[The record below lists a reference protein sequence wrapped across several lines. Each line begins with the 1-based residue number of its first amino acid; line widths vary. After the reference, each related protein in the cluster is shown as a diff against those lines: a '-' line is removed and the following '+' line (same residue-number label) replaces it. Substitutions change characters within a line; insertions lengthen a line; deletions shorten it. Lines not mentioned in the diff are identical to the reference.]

1 MDKKIANPITSYF
14 NPTLMIIFLTLT
26 IIPFSPFFEIE
37 PVDAAADIENIDW
50 TLVSYGDP
58 NNPTTIH
65 PQTLSDIT
73 AKFSGG
79 QITGSAGCN
88 TYFGTYLSPGNS
100 LTITIDGTTMMLCNP
115 PEVMNQ
121 ESTFI
126 SALEAAQSYQLLGN
140 KLKIAYAGG
149 VLIFTTNQLP
159 PLPQFD
165 FNINLLPPSITVE
178 AGQPANFQI
187 SLTYSD
193 IAYSGTTVTIQ
204 VSGLGPGM
212 TYQLAAQGGLTIQTL
227 PSTPSGTYPMIIIGS
242 AQGVT
247 HQIGGTIIVKEK
259 PPEFDY
265 SITIS
270 PQIRTASLGDVIT
283 YTIGLSVVSGIPEI
297 VSLSLTGLP
306 VNVQYKFSENSGT
319 PPFSSTLTI
328 DTSTMTSAGVSAMTV
343 TATGGG
349 HVKTANAE
357 LIVEEHAD
365 FTISITPSNV
375 YCDQGES
382 VSLTVNINKLANF
395 DQVIS
400 LRASGLPTGA
410 TATFSPESGKP
421 PFSATLT
428 IDTLESTP
436 TSTYTVTV
444 DASGGGKTH
453 SATTEL
459 TIRDKTGAPRSPDSE
474 MEPSGFSGFS
484 FFENPSNL
492 MLIII
497 AILIVVLI
505 VMLLRRG
512 RTPTQRAT
520 QPSTGYCPGCG
531 AQIKPGT
538 EYCTSCGKQV
548 D

>member
-1 MDKKIANPITSYF
+1 LDKKIANPITSYF

-37 PVDAAADIENIDW
+37 PVNAAADIENIDW
-50 TLVSYGDP
+50 TLVSYGDQ

-65 PQTLSDIT
+65 PQTPSDIT
-73 AKFSGG
+73 ARFSGG
-79 QITGSAGCN
+79 DITGSAGCN
-88 TYFGTYLSPGNS
+88 NYFGTYLSPGNS
-100 LTITIDGTTMMLCNP
+100 LSITIDGTTMMLCNP

-126 SALEAAQSYQLLGN
+126 SALEAAQAYQIMGN
-140 KLKIAYAGG
+140 KLKISYVGG
-149 VLIFTTNQLP
+149 VLTFTTNDLP
-159 PLPQFD
+159 PLPPFD
-165 FNINLLPPSITVE
+165 FAINLLPPTVTVE

-187 SLTYSD
+187 SLTYSE
-193 IAYSGTTVTIQ
+193 
-204 VSGLGPGM
+204 
-212 TYQLAAQGGLTIQTL
+212 GGLTIQTL

-270 PQIRTASLGDVIT
+270 PQTRTASLGDVVA
-283 YTIGLSVVSGIPEI
+283 YTIALSVVSGIPEI

-306 VNVQYKFSENSGT
+306 ANVQYKFSENSGT
-319 PPFSSTLTI
+319 PPYSSTLTI

-349 HVKTANAE
+349 LVKTANAQ
-357 LIVEEHAD
+357 LIVEKHAD
-365 FTISITPSNV
+365 FTVSITPSNV

-382 VSLTVNINKLANF
+382 VSLTVNVNKLANF

-410 TATFSPESGKP
+410 TPTFSPESGKP

-453 SATTEL
+453 SASTEL

-474 MEPSGFSGFS
+474 MEPSGFSGLS

-512 RTPTQRAT
+512 RTPTQKAT

-548 D
+548 N

>member
-1 MDKKIANPITSYF
+1 MVIFLVSSMITSS
-14 NPTLMIIFLTLT
+14 T
-26 IIPFSPFFEIE
+26 FFGIE
-37 PVDAAADIENIDW
+37 SVGAADIENIDW
-50 TLVSYGDP
+50 TLVSYGNQ
-58 NNPTTIH
+58 NNPTSVLPIT
-65 PQTLSDIT
+65 PSDIT
-73 AKFSGG
+73 ASFSGG
-79 QITGSAGCN
+79 SITGSAGCN
-88 TYFGTYLSPGNS
+88 NYMGSYQILGNS
-100 LTITIDGTTMMLCNP
+100 LTITMNSVTLMLCNP

-126 SALEAAQSYQLLGN
+126 SALETAQSYQLIGN
-140 KLKIAYAGG
+140 KLKIPYNGG

-212 TYQLAAQGGLTIQTL
+212 TYQLTAQGGLTIQTL

-270 PQIRTASLGDVIT
+270 PQSRTASLGDVVT
-283 YTIGLSVVSGIPEI
+283 YTIALSVVSGIPEI

-319 PPFSSTLTI
+319 PAFSSTLTI

-365 FTISITPSNV
+365 FTVSITPSNV

-382 VSLTVNINKLANF
+382 VSLTVNVNKLANF

-410 TATFSPESGKP
+410 TPTFSPESGKP

-505 VMLLRRG
+505 VMLIRRG
-512 RTPTQRAT
+512 RTPAQRVT

>member
-1 MDKKIANPITSYF
+1 LNKKIMKQFRSNF
-14 NPTLMIIFLTLT
+14 NPTIIVMFLALSMFTYP
-26 IIPFSPFFEIE
+26 IFFKIDSVGA
-37 PVDAAADIENIDW
+37 PADIENIDW
-50 TLVSYGDP
+50 TLVSYGNP
-58 NNPTTIH
+58 NNPKPVLPAT
-65 PQTLSDIT
+65 PNDIT
-73 AKFSGG
+73 ASFSGG
-79 QITGSAGCN
+79 SISGSAGCN
-88 TYFGTYLSPGNS
+88 SYFGSYQILGNS
-100 LTITIDGTTMMLCNP
+100 LTITIDGTTLMLCNP
-115 PEVMNQ
+115 PEIMDQ

-140 KLKIAYAGG
+140 KLKIAYGGG
-149 VLIFTTNQLP
+149 VLTFTTNQLP
-159 PLPQFD
+159 PLPPFD
-165 FNINLLPPSITVE
+165 FGINLLPPTVTVE

-204 VSGLGPGM
+204 VAGLGPGM
-212 TYQLAAQGGLTIQTL
+212 TYQLTAQGGLTIQTL
-227 PSTPSGTYPMIIIGS
+227 PSTPSGTYPLTIIGS

-247 HQIGGTIIVKEK
+247 HQIGGVIIVEEQ

-265 SITIS
+265 SVTVS
-270 PQIRTASLGDVIT
+270 PQTRTTSLGDVAT
-283 YTIGLSVVSGIPEI
+283 YTISVSMVSGIPEI
-297 VSLSLTGLP
+297 VSLTLSGLP
-306 VNVQYKFSENSGT
+306 ANVQYRFSETSGT
-319 PPFSSTLTI
+319 PAYSSTLTV
-328 DTSTMTSAGVSAMTV
+328 DTSTMTSAGVYSMIV

-349 HVKTANAE
+349 LVKTANAE
-357 LIVEEHAD
+357 LIVEEQAD
-365 FTISITPSNV
+365 FTISITPSNIQCV
-375 YCDQGES
+375 QGES
-382 VSLTVNINKLANF
+382 VSITVNINKLTNF

-410 TATFSPESGKP
+410 TPRFSPESGKP
-421 PFSATLT
+421 PFSSTLT

-436 TSTYTVTV
+436 TSIYTVTV

-453 SATTEL
+453 SATVEL
-459 TIRDKTGAPRSPDSE
+459 TIRDQTGTPSSPDSG

-512 RTPTQRAT
+512 RTPTQRVA

-531 AQIKPGT
+531 AQINPGT
-538 EYCTSCGKQV
+538 AYCTSCGKKV
-548 D
+548 E

>member
-1 MDKKIANPITSYF
+1 MVIFLVSSMITSS
-14 NPTLMIIFLTLT
+14 T
-26 IIPFSPFFEIE
+26 FFGIE
-37 PVDAAADIENIDW
+37 SVGAPADIENIDW
-50 TLVSYGDP
+50 TLVSYGNQ
-58 NNPTTIH
+58 NNPTSVLPIT
-65 PQTLSDIT
+65 PSDIT
-73 AKFSGG
+73 ASFSGG
-79 QITGSAGCN
+79 SITGSAGCN
-88 TYFGTYLSPGNS
+88 TYFGTYLSPGNALS
-100 LTITIDGTTMMLCNP
+100 ITIDGSTMMMCNQP
-115 PEVMNQ
+115 GVMNQ

-126 SALEAAQSYQLLGN
+126 SALEAAQTYQLIGN

-178 AGQPANFQI
+178 AGQPANFQV

-212 TYQLAAQGGLTIQTL
+212 TYQLTAQGGLTIQTL

-270 PQIRTASLGDVIT
+270 PQTRTASLGDVVT
-283 YTIGLSVVSGIPEI
+283 YTIALSVVSGIPEI

-319 PPFSSTLTI
+319 PSYSSTLTI
-328 DTSTMTSAGVSAMTV
+328 DTSTMTSAGVSALTV

-349 HVKTANAE
+349 HVKTANSE

-365 FTISITPSNV
+365 FTVSITPSNV

-382 VSLTVNINKLANF
+382 VSLTVNVNKLANF
-395 DQVIS
+395 DQVVS

-410 TATFSPESGKP
+410 TPRFSPESGKP

-436 TSTYTVTV
+436 TSKYTVTV

-497 AILIVVLI
+497 AILIVVLT

>member
-1 MDKKIANPITSYF
+1 MKQSTNVF
-14 NPTLMIIFLTLT
+14 NPTIMVIFLVSSMITSST
-26 IIPFSPFFEIE
+26 FFGIE
-37 PVDAAADIENIDW
+37 SVGAPADIENIDW
-50 TLVSYGDP
+50 TLVSYGSQ
-58 NNPTTIH
+58 NNPTVV
-65 PQTLSDIT
+65 LSATPKDIT

-79 QITGSAGCN
+79 SITGSAGCN
-88 TYFGTYLSPGNS
+88 SYMGSYQIVGNS
-100 LTITIDGTTMMLCNP
+100 LTIAINSLTMMFCNP

-121 ESTFI
+121 ENTFI
-126 SALEAAQSYQLLGN
+126 SALKTAQSYQLIGN
-140 KLKIAYAGG
+140 KLKIPYNGG

-159 PLPQFD
+159 PLPPFD
-165 FNINLLPPSITVE
+165 FNMNLLPPTVTVE

-193 IAYSGTTVTIQ
+193 IAYSNTAITIQ
-204 VSGLGPGM
+204 VGGLGPGM
-212 TYQLAAQGGLTIQTL
+212 TYQLTAQGGLTIQTL
-227 PSTPSGTYPMIIIGS
+227 PSTPSGTYPITIIGS

-247 HQIGGTIIVKEK
+247 HQIGGTIIVEAK
-259 PPEFDY
+259 PPAFDY

-270 PQIRTASLGDVIT
+270 PQSRIASLGDVVT
-283 YTIGLSVVSGIPEI
+283 YTIAISVVSGIPEI

-306 VNVQYKFSENSGT
+306 VNVQYKFSETSGT
-319 PPFSSTLTI
+319 PTYYSTLTI
-328 DTSTMTSAGVSAMTV
+328 DTSTMTSAGVSTITV

-349 HVKTANAE
+349 HVKTANAD

-382 VSLTVNINKLANF
+382 VSLTVNVNKLANF
-395 DQVIS
+395 DKVIS

-410 TATFSPESGKP
+410 TPRFSPESSKP

-428 IDTLESTP
+428 IDTLESAP

-444 DASGGGKTH
+444 DASGGDKTH

-497 AILIVVLI
+497 AILIVILI
-505 VMLLRRG
+505 VMLIRRG
-512 RTPTQRAT
+512 KTPAQRVT
-520 QPSTGYCPGCG
+520 QPSTGYCPSCG
-531 AQIKPGT
+531 AQIRPGT
-538 EYCTSCGKQV
+538 MYCTSCGKQV